1 MQARPDAAG
10 MRHAAAQLR
19 AKSDRIAAVL
29 NRLETQVGA
38 MTYTGPAAD
47 RFRRDMAKRSQAYRE
62 TIRILGT
69 AVDLLNQGAAAV
81 DADATGF
88 YGAGGR
94 V

>member
-1 MQARPDAAG
+1 MQERPDAAG
-10 MRHAAAQLR
+10 MRNGAAQLR
-19 AKSDRIAAVL
+19 AKADRVAAML
-29 NRLETQVGA
+29 TRLETQVGA

-47 RFRRDMAKRSQAYRE
+47 RFRRDMATRSQVSRE

-69 AVDLLNQGAAAV
+69 AADLLNQGAAAV
-81 DADATGF
+81 DADPTGF